1 MTELRKV
8 DNKELLQELKYRIRE
23 KKLVSEELF
32 KLLESDE
39 IITEYGKAYQAL
51 EKDKNYQEEVKLP
64 CLVISNDQQNE
75 ASTRI
80 IIIPLTSQ
88 PVSNVLHIKIKLAG
102 KVAYILPEQIRSVS
116 KKRVK
121 SRLGKVSKEIMQK
134 FMTISSIAKIK
145 AKREKIIAEY
155 EREQK
160 KSGLLET
167 E

>member
-39 IITEYGKAYQAL
+39 IITEYG
-51 EKDKNYQEEVKLP
+51 
-64 CLVISNDQQNE
+64 
-75 ASTRI
+75 
-80 IIIPLTSQ
+80 